1 MAILRQRCHG
11 DGVRVSHSTCFQ
23 PSQVIRI
30 LQSPTTHSDS
40 VTTQVGPF
48 PQGTPRTR
56 IALYSHVATNDTVS
70 SAQLPLQ
77 ASMVTTA
84 AALIVWGVQLPVNPL
99 QVFNAIL
106 YRIKLS
112 CAEHIFTC
120 KQAVRNLTHIQ

>member
-1 MAILRQRCHG
+1 MVAILRQRCHG

-23 PSQVIRI
+23 PSQGVRI
-30 LQSPTTHSDS
+30 LQSPTTHSDT
-40 VTTQVGPF
+40 VTIQTGPL
-48 PQGTPRTR
+48 PPGTPRTR

-77 ASMVTTA
+77 TSMVTT

-99 QVFNAIL
+99 QVLNAIL
-106 YRIKLS
+106 HRIKLS
-112 CAEHIFTC
+112 CAEHILTC

>member
-1 MAILRQRCHG
+1 MVAILRQRCHG
-11 DGVRVSHSTCFQ
+11 DGISHSTFFH

-30 LQSPTTHSDS
+30 LQSPTTHSDT
-40 VTTQVGPF
+40 VTTQIGPS
-48 PQGTPRTR
+48 PPDTPKTR

-70 SAQLPLQ
+70 SAQLSLQ
-77 ASMVTTA
+77 ASMMTTA

-99 QVFNAIL
+99 QVLNAIL
-106 YRIKLS
+106 HRIKLS